1 MQYTEDF
8 QTKFSVTNIRTN
20 DRLVACDELYWMFHT
35 INFIYTR
42 FHIYTY
48 TFPFSLNSCG
58 CNLWLISIGWFF
70 DEVNIF
76 GWHPGTYQV
85 WRISLFFA
93 YFCHSISY
101 KIWPFYCAS
110 GVVDIFTNENGF
122 HRCALC
128 FSKYT
133 HTIYYTAH
141 IEMLVVFSLLLSIL
155 NLTSDKIKIS
165 AHGGSFM

>member
-20 DRLVACDELYWMFHT
+20 DRLVARDELYWMFHT

-48 TFPFSLNSCG
+48 YVY
-58 CNLWLISIGWFF
+58 ISIFTQFMWVQFMVDLHRLILRWSEHFWMTPGNVSSVKDFSFF
-70 DEVNIF
+70 
-76 GWHPGTYQV
+76 T
-85 WRISLFFA
+85 

-133 HTIYYTAH
+133 HTAH
-141 IEMLVVFSLLLSIL
+141 IDACCFFFTFINLKLSKL
-155 NLTSDKIKIS
+155 NKR
-165 AHGGSFM
+165 